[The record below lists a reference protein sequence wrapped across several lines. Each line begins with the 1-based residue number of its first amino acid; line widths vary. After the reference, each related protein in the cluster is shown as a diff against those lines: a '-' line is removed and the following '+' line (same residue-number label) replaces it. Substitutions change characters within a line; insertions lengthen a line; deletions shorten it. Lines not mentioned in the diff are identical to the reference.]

1 MDSKDLALEPDP
13 AGSGGERGRRFEA
26 AVMDSPNPVICVAS
40 EPGRYRFVN
49 QAFAD
54 LVGKP
59 LAEVLKSDPYE
70 VWIAISSPEDFERQ
84 RREAARVATGELE
97 RFQMDLHVK
106 PASGEPRP
114 VRATVVGSR
123 DDRGRLA
130 YITVHYVDAGEQ
142 RAAESAR
149 DRAESLLQQAQKL
162 DALGKLAGGVAHDF
176 NNRLLVIIGY
186 GELIKDQL

>member
-1 MDSKDLALEPDP
+1 MTGEDLAPGRDQ
-13 AGSGGERGRRFEA
+13 AGSEGERARRFEA
-26 AVMDSPNPVICVAS
+26 TVLDSPNPVICISS
-40 EPGRYRFVN
+40 ETGRYVFVN

-54 LVGKP
+54 LVGRP

-97 RFQMDLHVK
+97 RYEMDLHVK
-106 PASGEPRP
+106 PARGEPRP
-114 VRATVVGSR
+114 VRATGVGWR

-130 YITVHYVDAGEQ
+130 YITVVYVDVAEQ

-186 GELIKDQL
+186 GELVKDQL